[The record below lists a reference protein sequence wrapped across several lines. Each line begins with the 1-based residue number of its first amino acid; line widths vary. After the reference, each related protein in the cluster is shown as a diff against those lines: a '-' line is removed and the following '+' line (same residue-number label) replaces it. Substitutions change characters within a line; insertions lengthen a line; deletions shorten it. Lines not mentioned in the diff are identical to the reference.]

1 MAKRSDGQN
10 TRAKLL
16 EAAAEV
22 FAKKGYRDTTVTDIC
37 KAACTNVASVN
48 YYFGSKEQLYAEVW
62 RRAFEQAQAVY
73 PFRGGLDDTAPVEE
87 RLGTLVRSFVN
98 QMLDRGKLGCSGQ
111 ILLMEIAHPTEAI
124 DMVRRDVI
132 QPIHLWVM
140 QIMRDFLGPK
150 STDKQAALC
159 CMSVVHQCLGLG
171 QRKGKRPQAI
181 ETLFAEGSDGVAE
194 HIFQFSLAGIAAV
207 RKQVDATT

>member
-1 MAKRSDGQN
+1 MARRSDGQN
-10 TRAKLL
+10 TREKLL
-16 EAAAEV
+16 GAAAAV
-22 FAKKGYRDTTVTDIC
+22 FAQKGYRDTTVNDIC
-37 KAACTNVASVN
+37 EAAHTNVASVN
-48 YYFGSKEQLYAEVW
+48 YHFRSKEKLYAEVW
-62 RRAFEQAQAVY
+62 RKAFDQAQVVY
-73 PFRGGLDDTAPVEE
+73 PIRGGLDEMAPVEE
-87 RLGTLVRSFVN
+87 RLGALVSSFVN
-98 QMLDRGKLGCSGQ
+98 QMLDRGELGCSGQ
-111 ILLMEIAHPTEAI
+111 ILLMEMAHPTEAI

-171 QRKGKRPQAI
+171 QRKGKRPPPI
-181 ETLFAEGSDGVAE
+181 EELFAEGPEHIAE

-207 RKQVDATT
+207 RRQVEATK

>member
-1 MAKRSDGQN
+1 M
-10 TRAKLL
+10 
-16 EAAAEV
+16 

-37 KAACTNVASVN
+37 RAADTNVASVN
-48 YYFGSKEQLYAEVW
+48 YHFRSKEKLYAEVW
-62 RRAFEQAQAVY
+62 RRAFDQAQAVY
-73 PFRGGLDDTAPVEE
+73 PIRGGLDESAPVEE
-87 RLGTLVRSFVN
+87 RLGALVHSFVN

-111 ILLMEIAHPTEAI
+111 ILLMEMAHPTEAI

-150 STDKQAALC
+150 ATDKQVALC

-171 QRKGKRPQAI
+171 HRKGKRPRPI
-181 ETLFAEGSDGVAE
+181 ERLFAEGPEQIAE
-194 HIFQFSLAGIAAV
+194 HIYQFSLAGIGAV
-207 RKQVDATT
+207 RKQLNGGK